1 MSAEENNQVKS
12 IAELLDEYDR
22 EFLELTGE
30 ELEVLSGLPVQ
41 KEVIVW
47 EKR

>member
-12 IAELLDEYDR
+12 IADLLDEYDR
-22 EFLELTGE
+22 EFLNLSEQ
-30 ELEVLSGLPVQ
+30 ELEVLSQLPVQ
-41 KEVIVW
+41 KEVIKW